1 MKRKGEMKEKKT
13 REGKVLGEELKQ
25 PNKASKGRRKHRAA
39 WYLIP
44 STPPEGC
51 MRLGLIVMGQC

>member
-1 MKRKGEMKEKKT
+1 MKEKKT

-25 PNKASKGRRKHRAA
+25 PNKASKGRRRKHRAA